1 MHVLVSLL
9 NAHMHVLGADV
20 LWREI
25 VGNVFGLAS
34 AVLGMQ
40 RLVSAWWVGLVGN
53 VLLVTVFLGGTFHTP
68 QDKTLWGQVGRQ
80 FMFAALGV
88 YGWWKWRRTQAA
100 KRDGR
105 HAETAAVV
113 PRWATRSERLM
124 LVGAGVVCMAV
135 FYPTLKALDSY
146 GPWSDSWIL
155 TGSLLATAG
164 MALGLREFW
173 LIWIA
178 VDAVG
183 VPLLIRAHYY
193 PSALMYVVY
202 GAFCLIGFVQWIRI
216 TSPTTATTTS
226 STAGIDPG
234 SVQFETMGEVH
245 TT

>member
-1 MHVLVSLL
+1 MHVLVTLL
-9 NAHMHVLGADV
+9 NAHIHVLGADV

-40 RLVSAWWVGLVGN
+40 RQVSAWWVGLVGN
-53 VLLVTVFLGGTFHTP
+53 ALLVTVFLGGTFHTP

-80 FMFAALGV
+80 AIFAALGV

-100 KRDGR
+100 TRDGQQ
-105 HAETAAVV
+105 AEAAAVV
-113 PRWATRSERLM
+113 PRWATARERLM
-124 LVGAGVVCMAV
+124 LTGAAAVCMAV
-135 FYPTLKALDSY
+135 FYPTLSALDSY

-173 LIWIA
+173 LIWVA

-183 VPLLIRAHYY
+183 VPLLLRAHYY
-193 PSALMYVVY
+193 PSALMYIVY
-202 GAFCLIGFVQWIRI
+202 GGFCLIGFVEWIRI
-216 TSPTTATTTS
+216 RSTATGSSPGT
-226 STAGIDPG
+226 STAGVDPG
-234 SVQFETMGEVH
+234 SVQFETMG
-245 TT
+245 